1 MNFVEQL
8 QQLDF
13 KDIGRWPFLFRAL
26 GVLVV
31 LLFTTLLLVWYFVW
45 GENGN
50 RPELLKA
57 RAEQKALWDTFDQ
70 KQRKAANLEAYRQQL
85 AEIER
90 TFGAMLR
97 QLPGK
102 TEVPSLLVDI
112 SQTGLAAGLQERL
125 FQPGSET
132 KMDFYA
138 ELPIKIQLTGGY
150 HEFGN
155 FVSGI
160 AALPRIVTL
169 HDIEITRAG
178 TRNNSGRRGAPAP
191 SDVLTLNLTAKT
203 YRYLEEGEAG
213 SGAVDEK
220 GAKGKKGGK
229 TRRERE
235 QEKKT

>member
-1 MNFVEQL
+1 MNFFEQL
-8 QQLDF
+8 RQLDF

-26 GVLVV
+26 GVTLVLV
-31 LLFTTLLLVWYFVW
+31 LTTLLLVWYFVW
-45 GENGN
+45 GDNGN
-50 RPELLKA
+50 RPELL
-57 RAEQKALWDTFDQ
+57 RAEAEQQTLWNTFDE

-125 FQPGSET
+125 FQPAGET

-138 ELPIKIQLTGGY
+138 ELPIKIQLTGGF
-150 HEFGN
+150 HEFGQ

-169 HDIEITRAG
+169 HDLEITRGAA
-178 TRNNSGRRGAPAP
+178 RSSGRRGAPAP
-191 SDVLTLNLTAKT
+191 TDELTLNLTAKT
-203 YRYLEEGEAG
+203 YRYLDEGETEA
-213 SGAVDEK
+213 APAEEDAK
-220 GAKGKKGGK
+220 KGKGK

-235 QEKKT
+235 KKT

>member
-8 QQLDF
+8 RQLDF

-26 GVLVV
+26 GVTLALVIATV
-31 LLFTTLLLVWYFVW
+31 ALVWYFVW
-45 GENGN
+45 GNNGN

-57 RAEQKALWDTFDQ
+57 RAEHQSLWSTFDE

-112 SQTGLAAGLQERL
+112 SQTGLASGLQERL
-125 FQPGSET
+125 FQPGGEM

-138 ELPIKIQLTGGY
+138 ELPIKIQLTGGF
-150 HEFGN
+150 HEFGL

-169 HDIEITRAG
+169 HDLEITRG
-178 TRNNSGRRGAPAP
+178 NTKTGSRRGSAPAP
-191 SDVLTLNLTAKT
+191 SDELTLNLTAKT
-203 YRYLEEGEAG
+203 YRYLDQDEIEA
-213 SGAVDEK
+213 APAEDD
-220 GAKGKKGGK
+220 GKKSKAK

-235 QEKKT
+235 KKT

>member
-26 GVLVV
+26 GIGVVLVAASG
-31 LLFTTLLLVWYFVW
+31 LLIWYFVI

-50 RPELLKA
+50 LPLLRKA
-57 RAEQKALWDTFDQ
+57 EAEQKSLWATFDE

-97 QLPGK
+97 QLPGR

-125 FQPGSET
+125 FQPGAET
-132 KMDFYA
+132 RKDFYA

-150 HEFGN
+150 HEFGL

-169 HDIEITRAG
+169 HDIEISRSAVRGGATR
-178 TRNNSGRRGAPAP
+178 GRAPVP
-191 SDVLTLNLTAKT
+191 TDELTLNLTAKT
-203 YRYLEEGEAG
+203 YRYLDEEETAP
-213 SGAVDEK
+213 AADEGK
-220 GAKGKKGGK
+220 DQKKGGRAKREVK
-229 TRRERE
+229 T
-235 QEKKT
+235 

>member
-1 MNFVEQL
+1 MNFLEQL
-8 QQLDF
+8 QALDF

-26 GVLVV
+26 AVGIIFLVV
-31 LLFTTLLLVWYFVW
+31 SVLLVWYFVT
-45 GENGN
+45 GANGILPDL
-50 RPELLKA
+50 RKA
-57 RAEQKALWDTFDQ
+57 EAEQKSLWNTFDE

-125 FQPGSET
+125 FQPGGEN
-132 KMDFYA
+132 KKDFYA
-138 ELPIKIQLTGGY
+138 ELPIKITLTGGY
-150 HEFGN
+150 HEFGL

-169 HDIEITRAG
+169 HDIEITRGVSRGAS
-178 TRNNSGRRGAPAP
+178 RNRAPAP
-191 SDVLTLNLTAKT
+191 TDQLTMNLTAKT
-203 YRYLEEGEAG
+203 YRYLEEGELAPPAG
-213 SGAVDEK
+213 DK
-220 GAKGKKGGK
+220 PKGKRQAPAKRDS
-229 TRRERE
+229 T
-235 QEKKT
+235 

>member
-1 MNFVEQL
+1 MNFLEQL
-8 QQLDF
+8 QALDL

-26 GVLVV
+26 GIGLVFV
-31 LLFTTLLLVWYFVW
+31 VAAVLLVWYFVT
-45 GENGN
+45 GANGN
-50 RPELLKA
+50 LPELRKA
-57 RAEQKALWDTFDQ
+57 EAEQKSLWNTFDE

-125 FQPGSET
+125 FQPGGEN
-132 KMDFYA
+132 KKDFYA
-138 ELPIKIQLTGGY
+138 ELPIKITLTGGY
-150 HEFGN
+150 HEFGL

-169 HDIEITRAG
+169 HDIEITRG
-178 TRNNSGRRGAPAP
+178 TARQSRNRAPAP
-191 SDVLTLNLTAKT
+191 SDELTMNLTAKT
-203 YRYLEEGEAG
+203 YRYLDEGESAP
-213 SGAVDEK
+213 AEDK
-220 GAKGKKGGK
+220 PKGKRD
-229 TRRERE
+229 TRPKREA
-235 QEKKT
+235 TT

>member
-1 MNFVEQL
+1 MTFVEQL

-26 GVLVV
+26 GVLIV
-31 LLFTTLLLVWYFVW
+31 LVFVTLLLVWYFVW
-45 GENGN
+45 GDNGN
-50 RPELLKA
+50 RPQLLKA
-57 RAEQKALWDTFDQ
+57 RAEQQQLWATFDQ

-125 FQPGSET
+125 FQPGAET
-132 KMDFYA
+132 KKDFYA

-150 HEFGN
+150 HEFGL

-169 HDIEITRAG
+169 HDIEISRG
-178 TRNNSGRRGAPAP
+178 QQRSSSGRRGAPAP
-191 SDVLTLNLTAKT
+191 TDALTLNLTAKT
-203 YRYLEEGEAG
+203 YRYLDEDETAAPAEA
-213 SGAVDEK
+213 DK
-220 GAKGKKGGK
+220 DAKGKKGK
-229 TRRERE
+229 SRRERE

>member
-26 GVLVV
+26 GVLIVFLV
-31 LLFTTLLLVWYFVW
+31 LTLLFVWYFVW
-45 GENGN
+45 GDNGN

-57 RAEQKALWDTFDQ
+57 RAEQATLWNTFDEKQ
-70 KQRKAANLEAYRQQL
+70 KKAANLEAYRQQL

-97 QLPGK
+97 QLPGR

-125 FQPGSET
+125 FQPGTET
-132 KMDFYA
+132 KKDFYA
-138 ELPIKIQLTGGY
+138 ELPIKIQLTGGF
-150 HEFGN
+150 HEFGL

-169 HDIEITRAG
+169 HDIEISR
-178 TRNNSGRRGAPAP
+178 SGQRGGSSRRGAAAP
-191 SDVLTLNLTAKT
+191 SDELTLNLTAKT
-203 YRYLEEGEAG
+203 YRYLDEGETPA
-213 SGAVDEK
+213 AAPEDEK
-220 GAKGKKGGK
+220 GRKGKS
-229 TRRERE
+229 RRERE

>member
-26 GVLVV
+26 GVLIVFV
-31 LLFTTLLLVWYFVW
+31 FVTLMLVWYFVW
-45 GENGN
+45 GDNGN
-50 RPELLKA
+50 RPLLLKA
-57 RAEQKALWDTFDQ
+57 RAEQVSLWNTFDE

-112 SQTGLAAGLQERL
+112 SQTGLASGLQERL
-125 FQPGSET
+125 FQPGTET
-132 KMDFYA
+132 KKDFYA

-150 HEFGN
+150 HEFGQ

-169 HDIEITRAG
+169 HDIEIVRGGTRAG
-178 TRNNSGRRGAPAP
+178 SNRRGAPAP
-191 SDVLTLNLTAKT
+191 TDDLTLNLTAKT
-203 YRYLEEGEAG
+203 YRYL
-213 SGAVDEK
+213 DEDESASAEQPADDK
-220 GAKGKKGGK
+220 DKKGGK

>member
-8 QQLDF
+8 QQLDL
-13 KDIGRWPFLFRAL
+13 KDVGRWPFLFRAL
-26 GVLVV
+26 GVLIVLVV
-31 LLFTTLLLVWYFVW
+31 TTVLLVWYFVW

-57 RAEQKALWDTFDQ
+57 RAEQKSLWGTFDD

-112 SQTGLAAGLQERL
+112 SQTGLASGLQERL
-125 FQPGSET
+125 FQPGGET

-150 HEFGN
+150 HEFGL

-169 HDIEITRAG
+169 HDIDISRSASRG
-178 TRNNSGRRGAPAP
+178 SSSRRGAPAP
-191 SDVLTLNLTAKT
+191 SDNLTLNLTAKT
-203 YRYLEEGEAG
+203 YRYLDEDETEEAAHE
-213 SGAVDEK
+213 DEGK
-220 GAKGKKGGK
+220 KKGKGRS
-229 TRRERE
+229 RRERE
-235 QEKKT
+235 KKT

>member
-1 MNFVEQL
+1 MTFVEQL

-26 GVLVV
+26 GVLIV
-31 LLFTTLLLVWYFVW
+31 LVIMTLLLVWYFVW

-50 RPELLKA
+50 RPQLLKA
-57 RAEQKALWDTFDQ
+57 QAEQTALWQTFEE

-132 KMDFYA
+132 QMDFYA
-138 ELPIKIQLTGGY
+138 ELPIKIQLTGGF
-150 HEFGN
+150 HEFGL

-169 HDIEITRAG
+169 HDIEITRGAVRGG
-178 TRNNSGRRGAPAP
+178 TRRGAPAP
-191 SDVLTLNLTAKT
+191 TDDLTLNLTAKT
-203 YRYLEEGEAG
+203 YRYLDEDETAPAEAD
-213 SGAVDEK
+213 DEK
-220 GAKGKKGGK
+220 GKGKKGGK

>member
-8 QQLDF
+8 RQLDV

-26 GVLVV
+26 GVLLVLIVV
-31 LLFTTLLLVWYFVW
+31 SILLVWYFVI

-50 RPELLKA
+50 LPLLRKA
-57 RAEQKALWDTFDQ
+57 EAEQKTLWETFDQ
-70 KQRKAANLEAYRQQL
+70 KQRRAANLEAYRQQL

-125 FQPGSET
+125 FQPGAESR
-132 KMDFYA
+132 KDFYA

-150 HEFGN
+150 HEFGL

-169 HDIEITRAG
+169 HDLEITRAS
-178 TRNNSGRRGAPAP
+178 TRSSARGRAPDP
-191 SDVLTLNLTAKT
+191 TDELTLNLTAKT
-203 YRYLEEGEAG
+203 YRYLDEEEAAPAESDG
-213 SGAVDEK
+213 TDK
-220 GAKGKKGGK
+220 KRGAKPKRETK
-229 TRRERE
+229 T
-235 QEKKT
+235 